1 VRSIFVLTT
10 TDRATLEAALDSLGE
25 RQPAQWIIDELL
37 YARIDEPPD
46 WSDGWTPEQV
56 DAAADALG
64 GVPPRAVAVDISG
77 RRSGWDEIRKV
88 ASVLLRL
95 GPSVAFDDYSE
106 RPWRADE
113 IDQARDEHGNRFFE
127 PFRP

>member
-1 VRSIFVLTT
+1 MLTT
-10 TDRATLEAALDSLGE
+10 TDRVALEAALDSLGE
-25 RQPAQWIIDELL
+25 RQPGQWVIDGLL

-46 WSDGWTPEQV
+46 WSDGWTPQEI

-64 GVPPRAVAVDISG
+64 GLPPRAVAVGISG
-77 RRSGWDEIRKV
+77 RRPGWEQVAKV
-88 ASVLLRL
+88 ASVLLKL
-95 GPSVAFDDYSE
+95 GPGVVFDDYSE
-106 RPWRADE
+106 RPWRAEE

>member
-1 VRSIFVLTT
+1 MLTT

-25 RQPAQWIIDELL
+25 RQPGQWIIDEIL

-46 WSDGWTPEQV
+46 WSDGWTPKEI

-64 GVPPRAVAVDISG
+64 GLPPRAVAVDISG
-77 RRSGWDEIRKV
+77 RRPGWEEVGKV
-88 ASVLLRL
+88 ASVLLKL
-95 GPSVAFDDYSE
+95 GPGVAFDDYSE

-113 IDQARDEHGNRFFE
+113 IDRARDEHGNRFFE

>member
-1 VRSIFVLTT
+1 LNRI
-10 TDRATLEAALDSLGE
+10 
-25 RQPAQWIIDELL
+25 L

-46 WSDGWTPEQV
+46 WPDSWTPEEI

-64 GVPPRAVAVDISG
+64 GLPPRAVAVDISG
-77 RRSGWDEIRKV
+77 RRPGWREAGKV
-88 ASVLLRL
+88 ASVLLKL
-95 GPSVAFDDYSE
+95 GPGVVFDDTPST
-106 RPWRADE
+106 PWRAEE